1 MTTAL
6 KGLALALIAIT
17 AAAGSAEAF
26 DLKLGHAPKLV
37 PTRIQLGIIPPPDNT
52 CPGPAKLTAWVQ
64 TNVPGTL
71 DILIVRKNGQVAG
84 PYAVTTVKGG
94 NGVIMGSYTRNFAV
108 GAPIDAEYR
117 VVVAGTP
124 VASTWVP
131 LVADC

>member
-1 MTTAL
+1 MTNAA
-6 KGLALALIAIT
+6 KGLALALIALTT
-17 AAAGSAEAF
+17 AIGSAEAF
-26 DLKLGHAPKLV
+26 DLKLGQSPKLV
-37 PTRIQLGIIPPPDNT
+37 PTQVQLGIIPPPDNL

-94 NGVIMGSYTRNFAV
+94 NGVVIGSYTRNLVV
-108 GAPIDAEYR
+108 GTPIDAEYR
-117 VVVAGTP
+117 VVVAGTQA
-124 VASTWVP
+124 ASNWVP